1 MFTQRLKEQF
11 NVNEPIF
18 TEEIMQLF
26 PEYSRM
32 QVFRFINK
40 AEQNKEIVQFTKGVY
55 FLPEITEFGL
65 STITAD
71 DVAQKRYIEWK
82 ENIYGVVSGI
92 GLLNDFSVTTQVP
105 AVIEIV
111 TNNETTRKREITI
124 KNRRF
129 ILRKSRVE
137 INRDNVAAYTILQL
151 FDEFGKETKLDR
163 YSSRLVAEYVRR
175 QGVTKAQLLNLA
187 ANFPGR
193 TIQRLI
199 RSEVFNE
206 IA

>member
-1 MFTQRLKEQF
+1 MFVQRLKEQF
-11 NVNEPIF
+11 NINEPIF
-18 TEEIMQLF
+18 TEEIMRLF

-40 AEQNKEIVQFTKGVY
+40 AEENKEIVQFTKGVY
-55 FLPEITEFGL
+55 FIPKITEFGL

-71 DVAQKRYIEWK
+71 DVAQKKYIEWK

-124 KNRRF
+124 RNRRF
-129 ILRKSRVE
+129 ILKKSRVE
-137 INRDNVAAYTILQL
+137 INKDNAAAYTVLQL
-151 FDEFGKETKLDR
+151 FDEFGKETKLDE
-163 YSSRLVAEYVRR
+163 YSSRLVTEYVRR

-187 ANFPGR
+187 VNFPGR
-193 TIQRLI
+193 TIQKLI
-199 RSEVFNE
+199 RSDVFNE

>member
-1 MFTQRLKEQF
+1 MFAQRLKEQF
-11 NVNEPIF
+11 NINEPIF

-40 AEQNKEIVQFTKGVY
+40 AKEDKEIVQFTKGVY
-55 FLPEITEFGL
+55 FIPKITEFGL

-71 DVAQKRYIEWK
+71 DVAQKKYIEWK
-82 ENIYGVVSGI
+82 ENIYGVISGI

-105 AVIEIV
+105 AIIEIV

-129 ILRKSRVE
+129 ILKKSRVE
-137 INRDNVAAYTILQL
+137 INKDNAAAYTVLQL

-163 YSSRLVAEYVRR
+163 YASRLVAEYVRR

-187 ANFPGR
+187 VNFPGR

-199 RSEVFNE
+199 GSDVFNE

>member
-55 FLPEITEFGL
+55 FIPEMTEFGL

-137 INRDNVAAYTILQL
+137 INRENVAAYTVLQL

>member
-1 MFTQRLKEQF
+1 MFAQRLREQF
-11 NVNEPIF
+11 NINEPIF
-18 TEEIMQLF
+18 TEEIMRLF

-40 AEQNKEIVQFTKGVY
+40 AEENKVQFTKGVY
-55 FLPEITEFGL
+55 FIPKITEFGL

-71 DVAQKRYIEWK
+71 DVAQKKYIEWK

-124 KNRRF
+124 RNRRF
-129 ILRKSRVE
+129 ILKKSRVE
-137 INRDNVAAYTILQL
+137 INKDNAAAYTVLQL
-151 FDEFGKETKLDR
+151 FDEFGKETKLDE
-163 YSSRLVAEYVRR
+163 YSSRLVTEYVRR

-187 ANFPGR
+187 VNFPGR
-193 TIQRLI
+193 TIQKLI
-199 RSEVFNE
+199 RSDVFNE

>member
-1 MFTQRLKEQF
+1 
-11 NVNEPIF
+11 
-18 TEEIMQLF
+18 
-26 PEYSRM
+26 M

-40 AEQNKEIVQFTKGVY
+40 AEENKEIVQFTKGVY
-55 FLPEITEFGL
+55 FIPKITEFGL

-71 DVAQKRYIEWK
+71 DVAQKKYIEWK

-111 TNNETTRKREITI
+111 TKNETTRKREITI
-124 KNRRF
+124 RNRRF
-129 ILRKSRVE
+129 ILKKSRVE
-137 INRDNVAAYTILQL
+137 INKDNAAAYTVLQL
-151 FDEFGKETKLDR
+151 FDEFGKETKLDE
-163 YSSRLVAEYVRR
+163 YSSRLVTEYVRR

-187 ANFPGR
+187 VNFPGR
-193 TIQRLI
+193 TIQKLI
-199 RSEVFNE
+199 RSDVFNE

>member
-1 MFTQRLKEQF
+1 MFAQRLKEQF

-40 AEQNKEIVQFTKGVY
+40 AEEDKEIVQFTKGVY
-55 FLPEITEFGL
+55 FIPKITEFGL

-71 DVAQKRYIEWK
+71 DVAQKKYIEWK
-82 ENIYGVVSGI
+82 ENIYGIVSGI

-124 KNRRF
+124 RNRRF
-129 ILRKSRVE
+129 ILKKSRVE
-137 INRDNVAAYTILQL
+137 INKDNAAAYTVLQL
-151 FDEFGKETKLDR
+151 FDEFGKETKLDE
-163 YSSRLVAEYVRR
+163 YSSRLVTEYVRR

-187 ANFPGR
+187 VNFPGR
-193 TIQRLI
+193 TIQRLL
-199 RSEVFNE
+199 RSEVSNE

>member
-1 MFTQRLKEQF
+1 MFAQRLKEQF

-40 AEQNKEIVQFTKGVY
+40 AEEDKEIVQFTKGVY
-55 FLPEITEFGL
+55 FIPKITEFGL

-71 DVAQKRYIEWK
+71 DVAQKKYIEWK
-82 ENIYGVVSGI
+82 ENIYGIVSGI

-124 KNRRF
+124 RNRRF
-129 ILRKSRVE
+129 ILKKSRVE
-137 INRDNVAAYTILQL
+137 INKDNAAAYTVLQL
-151 FDEFGKETKLDR
+151 FDEFGKETKLDE
-163 YSSRLVAEYVRR
+163 YSSRLVTEYVRR

-187 ANFPGR
+187 VNFPGR
-193 TIQRLI
+193 TIQRLL

>member
-1 MFTQRLKEQF
+1 MFAQRLREQF
-11 NVNEPIF
+11 NINEPIF
-18 TEEIMQLF
+18 TEEIMRLF

-40 AEQNKEIVQFTKGVY
+40 ADETKEIVQFTTGVY
-55 FLPEITEFGL
+55 FIPKITEFGL

-71 DVAQKRYIEWK
+71 DVAQKKYIEWK

-124 KNRRF
+124 RNRRF
-129 ILRKSRVE
+129 ILKKSRVE
-137 INRDNVAAYTILQL
+137 INKDNAAAYTVLQL
-151 FDEFGKETKLDR
+151 FDEFGKETKLDE
-163 YSSRLVAEYVRR
+163 YSSRLVTEYVRR

-187 ANFPGR
+187 VNFPGR
-193 TIQRLI
+193 TIQKLI
-199 RSEVFNE
+199 RSDVFNE

>member
-1 MFTQRLKEQF
+1 MFAQRLREQF
-11 NVNEPIF
+11 NINEPIF
-18 TEEIMQLF
+18 TEEIMRLF

-40 AEQNKEIVQFTKGVY
+40 AEENKEIVQFTKGVY
-55 FLPEITEFGL
+55 FIPKITEFGL

-71 DVAQKRYIEWK
+71 DVAQKKYIEWK

-124 KNRRF
+124 RNRRF
-129 ILRKSRVE
+129 ILKKSRVE
-137 INRDNVAAYTILQL
+137 INKDNAAAYTVLQL
-151 FDEFGKETKLDR
+151 FDEFGKETKLDE
-163 YSSRLVAEYVRR
+163 YSSRLVTEYVRR

-187 ANFPGR
+187 VNFPGR
-193 TIQRLI
+193 TIQKLI
-199 RSEVFNE
+199 RSDVFNE